1 MASSAQR
8 QRAYRQRAQVDANQ
22 RRVNTWISAEAALA
36 LRRLAWRHGV
46 TQREIIERLVIAAQ
60 DEVMRD
66 LADADFERYLGVTA

>member
-1 MASSAQR
+1 MKWPSG
-8 QRAYRQRAQVDANQ
+8 AYRQRAQVDANQ
-22 RRVNTWISAEAALA
+22 RRVSAWISAEAALG
-36 LRRLAWRHGV
+36 LRRLARHHGV

>member
-36 LRRLAWRHGV
+36 LRRLARRHGV